1 MRAAGGS
8 LCVLAL
14 SLSACAQIS
23 DRVVLL
29 PGPDGRSG
37 ALSITAAAG
46 EVVLSEPYTGVD
58 VAGSQL
64 TRQKTSPGMV
74 HDAYGR
80 LLAMQPLRPRIFV
93 VHFKPGKDVLRP
105 DSQAMLANIVAALA
119 NFPAGEAVVIGHT
132 DRMGSAADNMQLSLR
147 RAAAVREF
155 LVGAGVARE
164 AISVV
169 GRGELEPAVI
179 TDDEV
184 PEALNRRV
192 EIKLR

>member
-1 MRAAGGS
+1 MS
-8 LCVLAL
+8 LA
-14 SLSACAQIS
+14 ACAQLS

-29 PGPDGRSG
+29 PGPDGRTG
-37 ALSITAAAG
+37 ALSVTTATG
-46 EVVLSEPYTGVD
+46 EVVLSEPYTRVD
-58 VAGSQL
+58 VAGGEL
-64 TRQKTSPGMV
+64 TRQTTSPGMV
-74 HDAYGR
+74 RDAYGR

-155 LVGAGVARE
+155 LVSAGVARE

>member
-1 MRAAGGS
+1 MRPAGGS
-8 LCVLAL
+8 LYVLAL

-37 ALSITAAAG
+37 GLSVTAAAG
-46 EVVLSEPYTGVD
+46 EVVLSEPYTAVD
-58 VAGSQL
+58 VAGSHL

-74 HDAYGR
+74 RDAYGR

-132 DRMGSAADNMQLSLR
+132 DRMGSAADNMLLSLR
-147 RAAAVREF
+147 RAAAVREL
-155 LVGAGVARE
+155 LVRAGVARE
-164 AISVV
+164 AISIV
-169 GRGELEPAVI
+169 GRGEREPAVI

>member
-1 MRAAGGS
+1 MRPAGGS

-29 PGPDGRSG
+29 PGPDGRTG
-37 ALSITAAAG
+37 ALSVTAAAG

-64 TRQKTSPGMV
+64 TRLKTSPGMV
-74 HDAYGR
+74 RDAYGQ
-80 LLAMQPLRPRIFV
+80 LLAMQPARPRIFV
-93 VHFKPGKDVLRP
+93 VHFKLGKYVLQP
-105 DSQAMLANIVAALA
+105 DSQVMLANIVAALA
-119 NFPAGEAVVIGHT
+119 NFPAGEAVVIGHA
-132 DRMGSAADNMQLSLR
+132 DRMGSAADNLRLSLR

-155 LVGAGVARE
+155 LVSAGVARE

-184 PEALNRRV
+184 ADALNRRV

>member
-1 MRAAGGS
+1 M
-8 LCVLAL
+8 LAL

-23 DRVVLL
+23 DRVILL
-29 PGPDGRSG
+29 PGPDGRTG
-37 ALSITAAAG
+37 ALSVTAAAG

-58 VAGSQL
+58 VTDSRL

-74 HDAYGR
+74 RDAYGQ

-93 VHFKPGKDVLRP
+93 VHFNPGKDALRP
-105 DSQAMLANIVAALA
+105 DSQAMLANIVATLA
-119 NFPAGEAVVIGHT
+119 NFPAGEAIVIGHT
-132 DRMGSAADNMQLSLR
+132 DRMGRAADNLRLSLR
-147 RAAAVREF
+147 RAAAVREL

-169 GRGELEPAVI
+169 GRGEHEPAAI

-184 PEALNRRV
+184 AEALNRRV

>member
-1 MRAAGGS
+1 MRPAGGS

-29 PGPDGRSG
+29 PGPDGRTG
-37 ALSITAAAG
+37 ALSVTAAAG
-46 EVVLSEPYTGVD
+46 EVVLSEPYTGVN

-64 TRQKTSPGMV
+64 TRLKTSPGMV
-74 HDAYGR
+74 RDAYGQ
-80 LLAMQPLRPRIFV
+80 LLAMQPARPRIFV
-93 VHFKPGKDVLRP
+93 VHFKPGKYVLQP
-105 DSQAMLANIVAALA
+105 DSQVMLANIVAALA
-119 NFPAGEAVVIGHT
+119 NFPAGEAVVIGHA
-132 DRMGSAADNMQLSLR
+132 DRMGSAADNLRLSLR

-155 LVGAGVARE
+155 LVSAGVARE

-184 PEALNRRV
+184 ADALNRRV